1 MDTLDK
7 TLRSFWE
14 IENVTCDSSP
24 VSEELNYCNEHY
36 EKTHYRNSEGRY
48 VVQMPFKPEIEKISL
63 GDSYQMASKRLAN
76 SWKRLNRDPTMKFL
90 YSEFLRKYKNLNH
103 MEEITNCNHSNDGYF
118 LPHQGVLR
126 PSSIT
131 TKLRVVFDASAKTT
145 TGYSLNDLLCAGGV
159 LQDDLFS
166 ILTRFRKHQYA
177 FTADISKMFRQ
188 IEINPS
194 QRKYLKILWK
204 EGLEE
209 NVKVFALKTVT
220 YRTTSAPFLATRTLQ
235 KLAKD
240 ERENFP
246 IASKV
251 LLEDFYIDDC
261 LSGASEINQFM
272 ALKKELGEL
281 PLRGGMTLHKWCSSA
296 SSESDLYPFNYCE
309 KQSTVK
315 TLGMMWNNCE
325 DGLLQIDWSQKL
337 PSVIAQ
343 EWSSF
348 IASLSYVKN
357 IKIPR
362 FVLRPNPKEIILH
375 GFSDAS
381 EKAYGAVIYLQTVFD
396 SSDNNTFLL
405 CSTSRVAPIKSVTI
419 QRLELAA
426 CLLLSQLTR
435 KVLNALKLK
444 IDQVLLWTDSTVALS
459 WIDTP
464 PHLLKTFV
472 SNRVAHIQE
481 LTKEYH
487 WSHITSKNNPAD
499 LLSRGIDAQFLVNNQ
514 FWFQGPD
521 SFNSLNSETE
531 LNQSDKNYLSEFKS
545 KDSVCLTLKTSALF
559 DDVICISNNFQK
571 LIPIIS
577 LIFRF
582 INKCKKNSKECG
594 APSKIERQNAEIYI
608 LREVQ
613 VRTFAMKFTA
623 LNSVVM

>member
-1 MDTLDK
+1 
-7 TLRSFWE
+7 
-14 IENVTCDSSP
+14 
-24 VSEELNYCNEHY
+24 
-36 EKTHYRNSEGRY
+36 
-48 VVQMPFKPEIEKISL
+48 
-63 GDSYQMASKRLAN
+63 MASKRLDN
-76 SWKRLNRDPTMKFL
+76 LWKRLNRDPAMKFI
-90 YSEFLRKYKNLNH
+90 YSEFLREYKNLNH
-103 MEEITNCNHSNDGYF
+103 MEEITNCNYSNGGYF
-118 LPHQGVLR
+118 LLHQGVLR
-126 PSSIT
+126 PFSIT

-145 TGYSLNDLLCAGGV
+145 TGHSLNDLLCAGGV

-204 EGLEE
+204 EGPEE
-209 NVKVFALKTVT
+209 NVQVFALKTVT
-220 YRTTSAPFLATRTLQ
+220 YGTTSAPFLATRTLQ
-235 KLAKD
+235 QLAKD

-251 LLEDFYIDDC
+251 LLEDFYMDDC
-261 LSGASEINQFM
+261 LSGASDINQFM

-281 PLRGGMTLHKWCSSA
+281 LLRGGMTLHKCLSSS

-325 DGLLQIDWSQKL
+325 DSFLFDISTSSTTESTKRDVLSQTARLFDPLGLLGPVISKTKIFFQRLWLLQIDCCQKL
-337 PSVIAQ
+337 PSDIAQ

-348 IASLSYVKN
+348 TASLSHVKN
-357 IKIPR
+357 IKISR
-362 FVLRPNPKEIILH
+362 FALRPNPKEIILH

-381 EKAYGAVIYLQTVFD
+381 EKAYGAVIYLQSACD

-405 CSTSRVAPIKSVTI
+405 CSKSRVVPIKNVTI
-419 QRLELAA
+419 PRLELAA
-426 CLLLSQLTR
+426 QLTR

-444 IDQVLLWTDSTVALS
+444 IDQVLLWTDSTIALS

-472 SNRVAHIQE
+472 SNRVSQIQE

-487 WSHITSKNNPAD
+487 WAHITSKNNPAN

-514 FWFQGPD
+514 FWFQVPD
-521 SFNSLNSETE
+521 SFNSLDE
-531 LNQSDKNYLSEFKS
+531 L
-545 KDSVCLTLKTSALF
+545 
-559 DDVICISNNFQK
+559 
-571 LIPIIS
+571 
-577 LIFRF
+577 
-582 INKCKKNSKECG
+582 
-594 APSKIERQNAEIYI
+594 
-608 LREVQ
+608 
-613 VRTFAMKFTA
+613 
-623 LNSVVM
+623 